1 MKPMS
6 SNSCFWSSRPKLK
19 GLLWCKRS
27 WNQQIFGIFPS
38 CGRNELGCCV
48 CVVAVQ
54 RPATGVFRKAPSR
67 PPTAQRRAE
76 KGKSCCGPVSCLS
89 ARRWMNGKLFVCLTS
104 HSNRFVPIKKNILW
118 AHLYAVLL
126 YLVNSLLFCHQCSM
140 LWETIHV
147 WMMHIVINSLSLVIK
162 CQNSASKV
170 RFLIYFICFCSRW
183 CLSFI

>member
-104 HSNRFVPIKKNILW
+104 HSNRFVPIKKTFCGHIYMQFCCILW
-118 AHLYAVLL
+118 IHCCFAISA
-126 YLVNSLLFCHQCSM
+126 QCCGKQYM
-140 LWETIHV
+140 CEWCI
-147 WMMHIVINSLSLVIK
+147 LS
-162 CQNSASKV
+162 
-170 RFLIYFICFCSRW
+170 
-183 CLSFI
+183 